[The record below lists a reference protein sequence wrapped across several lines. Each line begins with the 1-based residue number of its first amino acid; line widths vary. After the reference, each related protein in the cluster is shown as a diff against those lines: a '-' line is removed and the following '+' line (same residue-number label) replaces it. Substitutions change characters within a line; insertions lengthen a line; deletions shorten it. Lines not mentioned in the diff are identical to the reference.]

1 MKVEKCEI
9 VLESSEGNTNKCFW
23 EEDGSLA
30 FKSVLDH
37 CEHVL
42 TSRVLFVAL
51 MCCYQNTKTLSS
63 VLGEEVHPGNIIY
76 GGET

>member
-1 MKVEKCEI
+1 MFLGGRWEFRLGKVFQ
-9 VLESSEGNTNKCFW
+9 T
-23 EEDGSLA
+23 
-30 FKSVLDH
+30 H

-63 VLGEEVHPGNIIY
+63 VLGKEVHPGNIIY
-76 GGET
+76 GRET